1 MNVYHYLMALKKC
14 CKKHKRVTKFKK
26 EHQSQGGKMKLISI
40 WSALGLAR
48 SSPPRCSA
56 EAANM

>member
-1 MNVYHYLMALKKC
+1 MALKKC
-14 CKKHKRVTKFKK
+14 CKKHKRDTKFKK